1 MKRTQMTKTTKHIL
15 LFAAV
20 FALLCILTGCSQ
32 WELPYE
38 DMDGEGYTVS
48 VRFDPC
54 GGAFA
59 NTENVQVIDV
69 FSLANAEKD
78 SSGNYLISLIAPDD
92 SRRGDRAFGIS
103 KNGCFFA
110 GWYRECSPRTDASGN
125 PLDSYG
131 VPTSESGLEQGYT
144 YSGLWNFESDTLSV
158 PEGSYSSETPFMTLY
173 AAWIPYFNFEF
184 YVRNESGSFELFETE
199 KLISLGIP
207 AWDLSTGKLNMNG
220 FPEIDGKTFE
230 GAYLDEA
237 MTQPVTETLSG
248 NVDYEHGIS
257 ATEKI
262 KIYTKYADGEWYR
275 ISTAEQ
281 FVKNSKLGGCYY
293 IEADLDFTGLN
304 WSAALAGGAF
314 SGKIEGNGH
323 TFSNI
328 SFIQADN
335 SKVSGGI
342 FGSLASGASVKDV
355 TFENITY
362 TLGAGSRMQA
372 PVFGLLCGQLSDEA
386 ELSNIAVKN
395 SNLFISGDIYP
406 QEYTLGMLV
415 GSGDNRGTDLSGI
428 TVSLTEG
435 SESKIAVTVDNASG
449 AITLTFLN

>member
-1 MKRTQMTKTTKHIL
+1 MKLTKIKLT
-15 LFAAV
+15 
-20 FALLCILTGCSQ
+20 ALLAAALTLLLVLSGCSQ

-38 DMDGEGYTVS
+38 GLNSEGYTVS

-59 NTENVQVIDV
+59 NTENVQVVDV
-69 FSLANAEKD
+69 FRLADAKKD
-78 SSGNYLISLIAPDD
+78 ASGNYQLSLITPDD
-92 SRRGDRAFGIS
+92 SRRGDRAFSVS

-125 PLDSYG
+125 PLDAYG
-131 VPTSESGLEQGYT
+131 RPTSESGLEQGYT

-158 PEGSYSSETPFMTLY
+158 PEGNYSSETPFLTLY

-184 YVRNESGSFELFETE
+184 YVQNESGSFDLYESKQLIELD
-199 KLISLGIP
+199 IP
-207 AWDLSTGKLNMNG
+207 AWDLSSGKLNMNS

-237 MTQPVTETLSG
+237 MTKPITEKLTG
-248 NVDYEHGIS
+248 VIDYEHGIS

-262 KIYTKYADGEWYR
+262 RVYTKFAEGDWYR

-314 SGKIEGNGH
+314 TGKIEGNGH
-323 TFSNI
+323 KFSNI
-328 SFIQADN
+328 TFIQADN
-335 SKVSGGI
+335 SKTNGGL
-342 FGSLASGASVKDV
+342 FGSLASGASLRGVS
-355 TFENITY
+355 FENIKY

-372 PVFGLLCGQLSDEA
+372 PHFGLLCGQLSADAALDSVSVSGSEF
-386 ELSNIAVKN
+386 I
-395 SNLFISGDIYP
+395 ISGDIYP
-406 QEYTLGMLV
+406 QEYTLGALV
-415 GSGDNRGTDLSGI
+415 GNGDNRGVSLSGI
-428 TVSLTEG
+428 SVKLAEG
-435 SESKIAVTVDNASG
+435 AETKISIASDSASG
-449 AITLTFLN
+449 EITLTFLN

>member
-1 MKRTQMTKTTKHIL
+1 MKLTKIKLTA
-15 LFAAV
+15 LFAATLC
-20 FALLCILTGCSQ
+20 LLLVLSGCSQ

-38 DMDGEGYTVS
+38 GLNSEGYTVS

-69 FSLANAEKD
+69 FSLADAKKD
-78 SSGNYLISLIAPDD
+78 ASGNYQLKLITPDD
-92 SRRGDRAFGIS
+92 SRRGDRAFSVS

-125 PLDSYG
+125 PLDAYG
-131 VPTSESGLEQGYT
+131 RPTSESGLEQGYT

-158 PEGSYSSETPFMTLY
+158 PEGNYSSETPFLTLY

-184 YVRNESGSFELFETE
+184 YVQNESGSFDLYESKQLIELD
-199 KLISLGIP
+199 IP
-207 AWDLSTGKLNMNG
+207 AWDLSSGKLNMNS

-237 MTQPVTETLSG
+237 MTKPITEKLTG
-248 NVDYEHGIS
+248 DIDYEHGVS

-262 KIYTKYADGEWYR
+262 CVYTKFAEGDWYR

-314 SGKIEGNGH
+314 TGKIEGNGH
-323 TFSNI
+323 KFSNI
-328 SFIQADN
+328 TFIQADN
-335 SKVSGGI
+335 SKTNGGL
-342 FGSLASGASVKDV
+342 FGSLASGASIRGVS
-355 TFENITY
+355 FENIKY

-372 PVFGLLCGQLSDEA
+372 PHFGLLCGQLSADAALDSVSVSGSEF
-386 ELSNIAVKN
+386 I
-395 SNLFISGDIYP
+395 ISGDIYP
-406 QEYTLGMLV
+406 QEYTLGALV
-415 GSGDNRGTDLSGI
+415 GNGDNRGVSLSGI
-428 TVSLTEG
+428 TVKLAEG
-435 SESKIAVTVDNASG
+435 AETKISIATDSASG
-449 AITLTFLN
+449 EITLTFLN

>member
-1 MKRTQMTKTTKHIL
+1 MKQTQMTKTTKHIL
-15 LFAAV
+15 LLAAV
-20 FALLCILTGCSQ
+20 IALLCILTGCSQ

-38 DMDGEGYTVS
+38 GMNEEGYTVS
-48 VRFDPC
+48 VKFDPC

-69 FSLANAEKD
+69 FNLADAKKD
-78 SSGNYLISLIAPDD
+78 SSGNSMIPLIAPDD
-92 SRRGDRAFGIS
+92 SRRGDRAFSVS

-125 PLDSYG
+125 PLDCYG
-131 VPTSESGLEQGYT
+131 NPTSVSGLEQGYI

-158 PEGSYSSETPFMTLY
+158 PEGSYNSETPFMTLY

-184 YVRNESGSFELFETE
+184 YVQNESGSFELFETDN
-199 KLISLGIP
+199 LISLGIP
-207 AWDLSTGKLNMNG
+207 AWDLATGKINMNG

-237 MTQPVTETLSG
+237 MTKPVTETLSG
-248 NVDYEHGIS
+248 DIDYEHGVS
-257 ATEKI
+257 ATDKI
-262 KIYTKYADGEWYR
+262 KVYTKYAEGEWYR
-275 ISTAEQ
+275 ISSAEQ

-323 TFSNI
+323 KFSNI
-328 SFIQADN
+328 NFIHADN
-335 SKVSGGI
+335 SKVSCGL
-342 FGSLASGASVKDV
+342 FGLLAAGASIKGV

-372 PVFGLLCGQLSDEA
+372 PVFGLLCGTLSEEA
-386 ELSNIAVKN
+386 SLDSITLSNASFI
-395 SNLFISGDIYP
+395 ISGDIYP

-415 GSGDNRGTDLSGI
+415 GSGDNRGISLSGI
-428 TVSLTEG
+428 SVSLAEG
-435 SESKIAVTVDNASG
+435 AESKISITTDNASG
-449 AITLTFLN
+449 VITLTFLN

>member
-1 MKRTQMTKTTKHIL
+1 MTKIKLTAL
-15 LFAAV
+15 LAALITV
-20 FALLCILTGCSQ
+20 LCILTGCSQ

-38 DMDGEGYTVS
+38 GLNSEGYTVS

-59 NTENVQVIDV
+59 NTENVQVVDV
-69 FSLANAEKD
+69 FRLADAKKD
-78 SSGNYLISLIAPDD
+78 ASGNYQLKLITPDD
-92 SRRGDRAFGIS
+92 SRRGDRAFSIS

-125 PLDSYG
+125 PLDAYG
-131 VPTSESGLEQGYT
+131 RPTSESGLEQGYT

-158 PEGSYSSETPFMTLY
+158 PEGNYSSEEPLMTLY

-184 YVRNESGSFELFETE
+184 YVQNEQGSFDLYESKQLIELD
-199 KLISLGIP
+199 IP
-207 AWDLSTGKLNMNG
+207 AWDLSTGKLNMNS

-230 GAYLDEA
+230 GAFLDDA
-237 MTQPVTETLSG
+237 MTKPITEKLTG
-248 NVDYEHGIS
+248 DIDYEHGIS

-262 KIYTKYADGEWYR
+262 CVYTKFAEGDWYR

-314 SGKIEGNGH
+314 TGKIEGNGH
-323 TFSNI
+323 KFSNI
-328 SFIQADN
+328 TFIQADN
-335 SKVSGGI
+335 SKTNGGL
-342 FGSLASGASVKDV
+342 FGSLASGASLRGVS
-355 TFENITY
+355 FENIKY

-372 PVFGLLCGQLSDEA
+372 PHFGLLCGQLSADAALDSVSVSGSEF
-386 ELSNIAVKN
+386 I
-395 SNLFISGDIYP
+395 ISGDIYP
-406 QEYTLGMLV
+406 QEYTLGALV
-415 GSGDNRGTDLSGI
+415 GNGDNRGVSLSGI
-428 TVSLTEG
+428 TVKLAEG
-435 SESKIAVTVDNASG
+435 AETKISIASDPASG
-449 AITLTFLN
+449 EITLTFLN